1 MSYFYTYLG
10 CTRMW
15 NMGVGYVA
23 GLILWYGFQRGW
35 LKA

>member
-1 MSYFYTYLG
+1 
-10 CTRMW
+10 MW